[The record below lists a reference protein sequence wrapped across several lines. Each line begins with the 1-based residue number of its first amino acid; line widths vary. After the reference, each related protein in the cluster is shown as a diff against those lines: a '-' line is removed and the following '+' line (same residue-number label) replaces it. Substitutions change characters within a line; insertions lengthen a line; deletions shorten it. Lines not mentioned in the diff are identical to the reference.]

1 MIHGK
6 GRNLFKN
13 NPSKCRGYFYIQLG
27 GDKMNNEE
35 LVQLYQNG
43 DKKALEEL
51 IQANTGI
58 INKISNKYNG
68 INRELEFDDLYQNG
82 VLGLITAAKKYD
94 LKKEKKA
101 KFITYAV
108 FYIDRYIH
116 RSVNGAS
123 SKDIG
128 NNNLYNSCTSLNT
141 PVGEEKDTGEL
152 GDFIEEIDYGFE
164 NIEEKIFFKNL
175 RKELEEV
182 MKTHN
187 TLEQRE
193 VLKLKYGW
201 STIPM
206 KLDDIADIF
215 SITKAKVRNIENMA
229 LRKLRNSS
237 WAMNNIKEFAELGY
251 IDSFYLGVL
260 RDWGIDV

>member
-1 MIHGK
+1 M
-6 GRNLFKN
+6 
-13 NPSKCRGYFYIQLG
+13 S
-27 GDKMNNEE
+27 NEE
-35 LVQLYQNG
+35 LVELYQSG
-43 DKKALEEL
+43 DNKALEEL

-68 INRELEFDDLYQNG
+68 INRELELEDLYQNG
-82 VLGLITAAKKYD
+82 VLGFITAAKKYD
-94 LKKEKKA
+94 FNNEKKA

-128 NNNLYNSCTSLNT
+128 NNKLYNSCTSLNT
-141 PVGEEKDTGEL
+141 PVGEDKDTGEL
-152 GDFIEEIDYGFE
+152 GDFIEDIDYGFE
-164 NIEEKIFFKNL
+164 NIEEKIFLQNL

-201 STIPM
+201 NAKPM
-206 KLDDIADIF
+206 ALNDIAEIF
-215 SITKAKVRNIENMA
+215 NSTVSKVRNIENLA

-237 WAMNNIKEFAELGY
+237 WAMQNVKEFAELGY
-251 IDSFYLGVL
+251 IDRFYLDVF
-260 RDWGIDV
+260 REWGLDV

>member
-1 MIHGK
+1 M
-6 GRNLFKN
+6 
-13 NPSKCRGYFYIQLG
+13 S
-27 GDKMNNEE
+27 NEE
-35 LVQLYQNG
+35 LVQLYQRG
-43 DKKALEEL
+43 DKKVLEEL

-68 INRELEFDDLYQNG
+68 INRELELEDLYQNG

-94 LKKEKKA
+94 FNNEKKA

-108 FYIDRYIH
+108 FYIERYIH

-141 PVGEEKDTGEL
+141 PVGEDKDTGEL
-152 GDFIEEIDYGFE
+152 GDFIEDIDYGFE
-164 NIEEKIFFKNL
+164 NIEEKIFLQNL

-201 STIPM
+201 NTTPM

-215 SITKAKVRNIENMA
+215 NSTVSKIRNKESAA

-237 WAMNNIKEFAELGY
+237 WAMQNIKEFAELGY

>member
-1 MIHGK
+1 M
-6 GRNLFKN
+6 
-13 NPSKCRGYFYIQLG
+13 S
-27 GDKMNNEE
+27 NEE

-43 DKKALEEL
+43 DKKALERL
-51 IQANTGI
+51 IKANIGI
-58 INKISNKYNG
+58 IHKIANKYNG
-68 INRELEFDDLYQNG
+68 INRELEFDDLFQSG

-94 LKKEKKA
+94 FNNEKKA

-108 FYIDRYIH
+108 FYIERYIH

-128 NNNLYNSCTSLNT
+128 NNNLYNSCTSLNA
-141 PVGEEKDTGEL
+141 PVGEDKDTGEL
-152 GDFIEEIDYGFE
+152 VDFIEEIDYGFE
-164 NIEEKIFFKNL
+164 NIEENIFFKNL

-201 STIPM
+201 NTRQFTLREIG
-206 KLDDIADIF
+206 DIF
-215 SITKAKVRNIENMA
+215 DITSERVRQIEYRA

-251 IDSFYLGVL
+251 IDKFYLEIF
-260 RDWGIDV
+260 RSWGINV

>member
-1 MIHGK
+1 M
-6 GRNLFKN
+6 
-13 NPSKCRGYFYIQLG
+13 S
-27 GDKMNNEE
+27 NEE
-35 LVQLYQNG
+35 LVQLYQRG
-43 DKKALEEL
+43 DKKVLEEL

-58 INKISNKYNG
+58 INKISNKYNR
-68 INRELEFDDLYQNG
+68 INRELELEDLYQNG

-94 LKKEKKA
+94 FNNEKKA

-128 NNNLYNSCTSLNT
+128 NNKLYNSCTSLNT
-141 PVGEEKDTGEL
+141 PVGEDKDTGEL
-152 GDFIEEIDYGFE
+152 GDFIEDIDYGFE
-164 NIEEKIFFKNL
+164 NIEEKIFLQNL

-201 STIPM
+201 NTTPM

-215 SITKAKVRNIENMA
+215 NSTVSKIRNKESAA

-237 WAMNNIKEFAELGY
+237 WAMQNIKEFAELGY

-260 RDWGIDV
+260 RNWGIDV

>member
-1 MIHGK
+1 M
-6 GRNLFKN
+6 
-13 NPSKCRGYFYIQLG
+13 S
-27 GDKMNNEE
+27 NEE
-35 LVQLYQNG
+35 LVQLYQSG
-43 DKKALEEL
+43 DNKALEEL

-68 INRELEFDDLYQNG
+68 INRELELEDLYQNG

-94 LKKEKKA
+94 FNNEKKA

-108 FYIDRYIH
+108 FYIERFIH

-141 PVGEEKDTGEL
+141 PVGEDKDTVEL
-152 GDFIEEIDYGFE
+152 GDFIDEIDYGFE
-164 NIEEKIFFKNL
+164 NIEEKIFLQNL

-201 STIPM
+201 NTIPM

-251 IDSFYLGVL
+251 IDKFYLDVF
-260 RDWGIDV
+260 REWGIDV